1 MTSNLLTRYVV
12 IIAVLALA
20 GAGAILWVWTG
31 GIGVLGGTALWD
43 YRYLVLVVGT
53 LLGLSLLD
61 SLMERIGTWLKGP
74 KAD

>member
-1 MTSNLLTRYVV
+1 MILRLTA
-12 IIAVLALA
+12 AVLALA